1 MLKRLLRPLL
11 EPIAAMLDKLLNRT
25 SEGFKKQ
32 QEGQSENR
40 KKLSERLNM
49 LSRQIDESRDEVI
62 HGFARQE
69 AKLAAM
75 KRQLDEVMLR
85 LAKLG
90 ALSGSRPG
98 AVGMSAVPDATEAN
112 VPQNMQGDHTV
123 PAPNSSPDDSVPN
136 PLAEMMLEAGGAWLA
151 SQGNAHGRD

>member
-11 EPIAAMLDKLLNRT
+11 EPIAAKLDKLLDRT

-32 QEGQSENR
+32 QERQSDA
-40 KKLSERLNM
+40 KDKLSERLNM

-62 HGFARQE
+62 RGFARQD
-69 AKLAAM
+69 AKM
-75 KRQLDEVMLR
+75 KKQLDEVMLR

-98 AVGMSAVPDATEAN
+98 AVASAAPGLSDAAGGS
-112 VPQNMQGDHTV
+112 QGMQGDNDT
-123 PAPNSSPDDSVPN
+123 PSTTPSPNDSAPN
-136 PLAEMMLEAGGAWLA
+136 PLAEMMLDAGGAWLA
-151 SQGNAHGRD
+151 SQEEEKRE